1 MIPFVLVLQA
11 RCSVVMP
18 ASVANLLLE
27 SRFAP
32 HFTIK
37 ALAACKEAKP
47 VCSGIK
53 DFLSVD
59 PFEASSS
66 SMSVNSKVLGCCGQG
81 SSCS

>member
-1 MIPFVLVLQA
+1 MIPFVCILQA
-11 RCSVVMP
+11 HCSVVMP

-59 PFEASSS
+59 PFDEAI
-66 SMSVNSKVLGCCGQG
+66 LAAEG
-81 SSCS
+81 SCSLGSCCS